1 MVNVLPSAFTSQFWD
16 NSWAGV
22 LGKAHGVT
30 PGYST
35 ARTVVFK
42 AGCMLSQRVGIGQ
55 DTPRKY
61 SIPVYSLLVLCFGD
75 IFYRFAHLLLILSFV
90 PCLFQW

>member
-1 MVNVLPSAFTSQFWD
+1 MGHSHVTSSWSFQMVNVLPSAFTSQFWD

-55 DTPRKY
+55 DTPRKQ
-61 SIPVYSLLVLCFGD
+61 LVLENKVGP
-75 IFYRFAHLLLILSFV
+75 LL
-90 PCLFQW
+90 